1 LKKPIHLI
9 LIIITL
15 FLSIDSYSKSK
26 RGDSYRIGIGMGYN
40 YYLGDQMDYKITNS
54 FGNFNENRTAKT
66 IAFYKT
72 INSNWELG
80 AFARDASM
88 MTLKSENTQGLECYF
103 QDIQFIAQYSLNDNV
118 DLSGSAITYNATL
131 GLGLINFKS
140 RYFGVNPISEKEISN
155 YATIGYGIEDGYLGT
170 RNSPDKVTAVT
181 GHAGINIGYRVS
193 ENINLYFENNF
204 NLTTTNK
211 LSGNLFKYS
220 WIPTDGYWYS
230 GLALYIRLFSKKADA
245 CPRFY

>member
-1 LKKPIHLI
+1 
-9 LIIITL
+9 
-15 FLSIDSYSKSK
+15 
-26 RGDSYRIGIGMGYN
+26 
-40 YYLGDQMDYKITNS
+40 MDYSITSN

-72 INSNWELG
+72 INNNWEIG
-80 AFARDASM
+80 VFARDASM
-88 MTLKSENTQGLECYF
+88 LTLKSENTQGLECFF
-103 QDIQFIAQYSLNDNV
+103 QDAQIGVQYSFNDNI
-118 DLSGSAITYNATL
+118 DLSRSAFTFNGSL
-131 GLGLINFKS
+131 GLGLIHFKS

-155 YATIGYGIEDGYLGT
+155 YATIGFGIEDGYLGT

-181 GHAGINIGYRVS
+181 GHAGFNIGLRVS
-193 ENINLYFENNF
+193 DNLRIYLENNF

-230 GLALYIRLFSKKADA
+230 GIALYIGFGGKTDA

>member
-15 FLSIDSYSKSK
+15 FLSIDSKSK
-26 RGDSYRIGIGMGYN
+26 RGDSYIIGIGMVYK

-181 GHAGINIGYRVS
+181 GHAGFNIGLRVS
-193 ENINLYFENNF
+193 DNLRIYLENNF

-230 GLALYIRLFSKKADA
+230 GIALYIGFGGKTDA